1 MFVLALLWWKGLHEM
16 WHALNNDRPSFT
28 VVSNTFERLRMHLF
42 LKHIELIKIIIKEPF
57 AIIKNLLFLLFF
69 KTALTP
75 SKPQHGT
82 KAAMFI
88 MALKC
93 TNPEEHTYI
102 HLHRSKTPFPGMW
115 PSLFRYIP
123 AGVYILKKHRRKT
136 VMFFSHSRFTLHA
149 AVSSFYSHRQGLNSA
164 EPQAEE
170 AGCETT
176 PFKPTPI
183 TQNECK

>member
-16 WHALNNDRPSFT
+16 WHTLNNDRPSFT
-28 VVSNTFERLRMHLF
+28 VVSSTFEKLRMHLF

-75 SKPQHGT
+75 FKPQHGT

-93 TNPEEHTYI
+93 TNPEEHTYLY
-102 HLHRSKTPFPGMW
+102 LHRSKTPFPGMW

-136 VMFFSHSRFTLHA
+136 VMFFSHSRFYSA
-149 AVSSFYSHRQGLNSA
+149 CSSLLLLQ
-164 EPQAEE
+164 PQARAEFCWAPGRGGMMWDHTFQTHSNHTE
-170 AGCETT
+170 WV
-176 PFKPTPI
+176 
-183 TQNECK
+183 